1 MLMTLLM
8 IIMAIIAA
16 SGFIGL
22 GLSFVGH
29 KLRVEEEREAGEQ
42 KRATF
47 QATQAAGWPAG

>member
-47 QATQAAGWPAG
+47 QATQAACWPAG